1 MIFHK
6 ISQFSGKLYLMAY
19 HKYRLSYG
27 KQLYYILCIV
37 ALAVIL
43 LFSFLGPRGYRDLK
57 SARLELQAQRARI
70 DSLQRRNRE
79 HIKSIEALRN
89 DKHALEEY
97 ARKKGYGRVGEIV
110 QQLPEESEKK
120 PK

>member
-1 MIFHK
+1 MT
-6 ISQFSGKLYLMAY
+6 YY
-19 HKYRLSYG
+19 RYRLSYG

-57 SARLELQAQRARI
+57 NARMELQAQRARVG
-70 DSLQRRNRE
+70 DLQRRNRQ
-79 HIKSIEALRN
+79 HVKLIEALRN